1 MSKYKVGII
10 GNGFVGE
17 SIAFAFSPT
26 TDIKIYDIDPLKSLN
41 TLEEI
46 YKCDFVFVCV
56 PTPMNKNGTQDLS
69 YIKKVFNRAKPGPIY
84 NINYSSCIYS

>member
-26 TDIKIYDIDPLKSLN
+26 TDIKIYDVDPLKSFN
-41 TLEEI
+41 TYE
-46 YKCDFVFVCV
+46 
-56 PTPMNKNGTQDLS
+56 
-69 YIKKVFNRAKPGPIY
+69 
-84 NINYSSCIYS
+84 